1 MEAASCEYRH
11 KFDFLEKS
19 LSNDEGNSI
28 YTPRLS
34 PDSWV
39 AKPVGNTPAISWNMS
54 MRKSNR
60 IEETQPVSSHNQA
73 QPLHHRRLK
82 WLIATQH
89 AIPCFHAVPAVLWG
103 SLEDCHRSQQE
114 SANCHFASHLV
125 HVTQCESP
133 RLHVRRWKQA
143 IK

>member
-1 MEAASCEYRH
+1 
-11 KFDFLEKS
+11 
-19 LSNDEGNSI
+19 
-28 YTPRLS
+28 
-34 PDSWV
+34 
-39 AKPVGNTPAISWNMS
+39 

-103 SLEDCHRSQQE
+103 SLEDLSMSL
-114 SANCHFASHLV
+114 SAN
-125 HVTQCESP
+125 
-133 RLHVRRWKQA
+133 RLDCMLDAGNKQSNEREDLGMHGWQGRA
-143 IK
+143 D